1 MKITRRDALKGMVAG
16 ASVLACGMETKEV
29 QAQVQTKQK
38 AIEREGAL
46 FWLETTLKRIY
57 PNSQPGSAEPLK
69 LAAARG
75 ERISFQA
82 CVRNTRMMPIR
93 VKAAVGGAD
102 GLAPQIRRV
111 GYVPM
116 MHLNSDSPRE
126 ETDGIGHTP
135 GLVPDP
141 LFPTDVAEVG
151 PEENMAFWIN
161 LTVPADAATG
171 VRKLR
176 ATLTINAEYYFPG
189 WQEKPPVSV
198 DLELEL
204 DVKPLVLKPRKAF
217 PATQWINI
225 ESIWDYYKIEPF
237 CERFWELAE
246 AYIADMTRH
255 GFNVIYSPIFNN
267 RHEIMPRPGQ
277 LLKVR
282 RTAPDV
288 YEFDFSDIRR
298 WIRIALKH
306 GAEHLEWTHLFTPAP
321 TSGRHPQRVFE
332 RWEKTG
338 AMLWP
343 SETLATSDTYRRF
356 LMQLLPAFK
365 KVLEEENALAA
376 SLFHCADEPDG
387 PEQIADYRTARA
399 MLTEIAPWMKVLDAM
414 SDTLF
419 AKEGLCDMPVPSI
432 ATAHIFDQ
440 AGCPHWVY
448 FCCGPRGEW
457 LQRLFDTPLPKIRM
471 AGWLFY
477 KLKAK
482 GFLHWG
488 HNYWYK
494 FCTGEILDP
503 FQDGSTGFW
512 PGMPYGDAF
521 VVYPGP
527 DGPIDSIRWEV
538 LAESMQD
545 YALLQS
551 AGINPDA
558 MLLEELKSYAVF
570 PKSEQWLKHARELV
584 FSQGAG

>member
-1 MKITRRDALKGMVAG
+1 MVAG
-16 ASVLACGMETKEV
+16 AGVLAYGLNGAEV
-29 QAQVQTKQK
+29 KAEMQTESK
-38 AIEREGAL
+38 AIERGDAK
-46 FWLETTLKRIY
+46 FWLETTLRRVY
-57 PNSQPGSAEPLK
+57 PNSPVGSAEPLK
-69 LAAARG
+69 LMAARG

-82 CVRNTRMMPIR
+82 CVRDLRMVPVR
-93 VKAAVGGAD
+93 VKASISGAD
-102 GLAPQIRRV
+102 GLSAQIRRV

-126 ETDGIGHTP
+126 ETDGLGHTP
-135 GLVPDP
+135 GMVPDP
-141 LFPTDVAEVG
+141 LYPTDTAEVG
-151 PEENMAFWIN
+151 PEENIAFWIN
-161 LTVPADAATG
+161 LTVPETSPTG
-171 VRKLR
+171 VRTIKVN
-176 ATLTINAEYYFPG
+176 LTISSEFYFPG
-189 WQEKPPVSV
+189 WQDIKPVSADMQV
-198 DLELEL
+198 LV
-204 DVKPLVLKPRKAF
+204 DVKPLVMKPRKAF

-246 AYIADMTRH
+246 AYIANLISH
-255 GFNVIYSPIFNN
+255 GFNVIYSPIFNA

-282 RTAPDV
+282 RTATDV
-288 YEFDFSDIRR
+288 YEFDFSDVRR
-298 WIRIALKH
+298 WIRIALKQ

-321 TSGRHPQRVFE
+321 TSAKHPQHVFE
-332 RWEKTG
+332 RWEKIG

-343 SETLATSDTYRRF
+343 PEILATSDTYRKF
-356 LMQLLPAFK
+356 LTQLLPAFK
-365 KVLEEENALAA
+365 KVLEEEKALDI
-376 SLFHCADEPDG
+376 SFFHCADEPDG

-399 MLTEIAPWMKVLDAM
+399 LLKQIAPWMKVLDAM

-419 AKEGLCDMPVPSI
+419 AREGLCDMPIPSI

-503 FQDGSTGFW
+503 FQDGSTGYW

-527 DGPIDSIRWEV
+527 NGPIDSIRWEV
-538 LAESMQD
+538 LAESLQD

-551 AGINPDA
+551 AGINPEA
-558 MLLEELKSYAVF
+558 MLLDELKSYAVF
-570 PKSEQWLKHARELV
+570 PKTEDWLKHARALV
-584 FSQGAG
+584 YSRETTKS